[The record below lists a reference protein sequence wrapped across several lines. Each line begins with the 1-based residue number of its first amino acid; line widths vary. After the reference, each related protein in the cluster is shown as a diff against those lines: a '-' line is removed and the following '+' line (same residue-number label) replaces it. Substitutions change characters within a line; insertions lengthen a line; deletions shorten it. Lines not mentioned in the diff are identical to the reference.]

1 MLAGFGLFLIFSYAV
16 SWHCACLGILSKGP
30 ESAQGLGIIVCSS
43 RVRLERD
50 GADAAH

>member
-30 ESAQGLGIIVCSS
+30 ESAQGLGSSCSS